1 MLDKIRKKLAIYQDN
16 ISAIDNQI
24 LGKGNFSEDELEKNK
39 EILNNLKSEKIQV
52 ENFLKTKT
60 DEFKIKEN
68 FWNLQKEL
76 ETLKIEEK
84 RILENKETVKE
95 YKSKIELDIKAK
107 EINTVYENY
116 NSLTKKVEEK
126 EKLSIN
132 IKNDS
137 KIIENRLKEE
147 KNNLEILKN
156 SIASFEKEKDSNAV
170 TVIERAKSQ
179 EFLNKKNEYLEKKSQ
194 ESEIIRNISNANSS
208 IEKINSILKNLETEI
223 EENKSNLSL
232 LVEINE
238 SHIMSKEIQIERLE
252 TKKIKD
258 LEIKISNLKEKLD
271 LKILEKN
278 NLEKEILLLENNQDL
293 LKEKQNQNLA
303 YQLSKELQDGTPC
316 PCCGSLEHPNIA
328 KISDDDFKDL
338 EQNLLH
344 INKELTNKKIKL
356 ESLYID
362 EIKENIKEVEGELGS
377 RTYEKLKQLENE
389 LMRELEALKND
400 REKYI
405 SNKIKFEKELE
416 RLNKEKNN
424 SNEKISGLN
433 MKVELHKQELSKLES
448 HIKTLND
455 YFVSEDFSSE
465 NKPDYDKIDTF
476 INNIKERENSLE
488 KLEIEIKRVNQKREN
503 SLIILEKLNEELS
516 TKVSDLHKYIGE
528 IEQLKI
534 QEKFEKE
541 KFENLMNSEFFDSI
555 ISVKNSLFDEEKL
568 KTMKSF
574 IENHEKK
581 SAEIHGKINLTKEKL
596 KDNSTNLEDR

>member
-1 MLDKIRKKLAIYQDN
+1 
-16 ISAIDNQI
+16 
-24 LGKGNFSEDELEKNK
+24 
-39 EILNNLKSEKIQV
+39 
-52 ENFLKTKT
+52 
-60 DEFKIKEN
+60 
-68 FWNLQKEL
+68 
-76 ETLKIEEK
+76 
-84 RILENKETVKE
+84 
-95 YKSKIELDIKAK
+95 
-107 EINTVYENY
+107 
-116 NSLTKKVEEK
+116 
-126 EKLSIN
+126 
-132 IKNDS
+132 
-137 KIIENRLKEE
+137 
-147 KNNLEILKN
+147 
-156 SIASFEKEKDSNAV
+156 
-170 TVIERAKSQ
+170 
-179 EFLNKKNEYLEKKSQ
+179 
-194 ESEIIRNISNANSS
+194 
-208 IEKINSILKNLETEI
+208 LETEI

-271 LKILEKN
+271 LKILEKT

-303 YQLSKELQDGTPC
+303 YQLSKELQDGIPC

-362 EIKENIKEVEGELGS
+362 EIKENIREVEGELGNRS
-377 RTYEKLKQLENE
+377 HEKAKQLENE
-389 LMRELEALKND
+389 LMKELEALKND
-400 REKYI
+400 KEKYI

-433 MKVELHKQELSKLES
+433 MKVELNKQELSKLES

-465 NKPDYDKIDTF
+465 NKPDFDKIDTF

-488 KLEIEIKRVNQKREN
+488 KLDIEIKE
-503 SLIILEKLNEELS
+503 
-516 TKVSDLHKYIGE
+516 
-528 IEQLKI
+528 
-534 QEKFEKE
+534 
-541 KFENLMNSEFFDSI
+541 
-555 ISVKNSLFDEEKL
+555 
-568 KTMKSF
+568 
-574 IENHEKK
+574 
-581 SAEIHGKINLTKEKL
+581 
-596 KDNSTNLEDR
+596 